1 MDPENTNQHP
11 QATPVEAA
19 PTPATPPV
27 AKPVKKFNPLLLVLI
42 GGGVVLILFAIIGV
56 IVGLSLLRNPAP
68 VQVTPTPTPVVS
80 EMPIDVLPNPNPKY
94 ASDSAFL
101 QIRDQLKA
109 LNQEISTANFF
120 EPEISSPNIDL
131 NIEIKE

>member
-1 MDPENTNQHP
+1 MDPENQNIHP

-19 PTPATPPV
+19 PTPVAPPE
-27 AKPVKKFNPLLLVLI
+27 AKPIKKFNPLLLVLI
-42 GGGVVLILFAIIGV
+42 GGVVILVLFAIIG
-56 IVGLSLLRNPAP
+56 IVVGISMLRSPAP
-68 VQVTPTPTPVVS
+68 VQITPTTTPVVS
-80 EMPIDVLPNPNPKY
+80 ETPLEVLPNPNPKY

-101 QIRDQLKA
+101 QIRDQLKS

-131 NIEIKE
+131 NIEIKN